1 MEQFTL
7 SELNKL
13 ILATLDSNLEPSY
26 WVVAEISELSV
37 NQKGHCYLEL
47 VQKENDQIIAK
58 SRATIWSYTYRNL
71 SAWFKS
77 MAGQDLSPG
86 IKILVNLKVTFHEV
100 YGFSLNIKDID
111 PSFTIGERELQRQK
125 IVQQLQADGVVD
137 MNKQL
142 PLPLVPQQVAVI
154 SSPTAAGYEDF
165 MNQLAQNEYGY
176 QVDVQFYSS
185 IMQGNDAPAS
195 IIEALHKIHTKNQAS
210 VVVIIRGG
218 GSKLDLDCF
227 DNYELASH
235 IAQFPIPIVTGIG
248 HERDSTISDM
258 VAHTELKTPTA
269 VAAFII
275 DGFASYE
282 AQMNDLFDTISNVTR
297 VKIQTEQYDLN
308 ELVNNLAVL
317 SKQQLIHQQHDIE
330 NKQNQFQYFVG
341 DLLKENNNNLSN
353 IEKRVKLLDPVGIL
367 RRGYSISYVNDQPI
381 GKNDIKIGDQLKTIT
396 AKQTL
401 ISKISSIK

>member
-1 MEQFTL
+1 
-7 SELNKL
+7 
-13 ILATLDSNLEPSY
+13 
-26 WVVAEISELSV
+26 
-37 NQKGHCYLEL
+37 
-47 VQKENDQIIAK
+47 
-58 SRATIWSYTYRNL
+58 
-71 SAWFKS
+71 
-77 MAGQDLSPG
+77 MAGQELSPG

-111 PSFTIGERELQRQK
+111 PSFTIGEREIQRQK
-125 IVQQLQADGVVD
+125 IIQQLQADGVVD

-142 PLPLVPQQVAVI
+142 PLPQVPQQAAVI

-185 IMQGNDAPAS
+185 IMQGNDAPSS
-195 IIEALHKIHTKNQAS
+195 IIEALHKIHAKNQAS

-235 IAQFPIPIVTGIG
+235 IAQFPIPIITGIG

-275 DGFASYE
+275 EGFASYE

-297 VKIQTEQYDLN
+297 VKIQTEQYNLK
-308 ELVNNLAVL
+308 ELVNNFSML

-330 NKQNQFQYFVG
+330 NEQSRFQYVVA
-341 DLLKENNNNLSN
+341 DLLKENSYNLSN
-353 IEKRVKLLDPVGIL
+353 IEKRVKLLDPAAIL
-367 RRGYSISYVNDQPI
+367 HRGYSISYINDQPI
-381 GKNDIKIGDQLKTIT
+381 GKKDIKIGDQLKTIT
-396 AKQTL
+396 SEQIL